1 MAKKLEKFTI
11 EIDLKGLKDLT
22 GLQRQLKN
30 LEKVSKPVEGSFKL
44 LTRSI
49 KDVSKFTPR
58 TISQFKQ
65 KERTL
70 KALREEVKAGG
81 VAFKRLGREIEA
93 NRKKLQSFN
102 QTQPKGMFGRI
113 GAAYKQRVGVGQ
125 RAALGALAGTVGGQL
140 GTTGQLAFAGGAVG
154 GPAGAV
160 AGATIGAAVDTVKAA
175 SAAAKYAAQIGRLEI
190 ALKV

>member
-1 MAKKLEKFTI
+1 MAKKLETFTI
-11 EIDLKGLKDLT
+11 SIDLKGLKDLT

-102 QTQPKGMFGRI
+102 QTQPKGGFFG
-113 GAAYKQRVGVGQ
+113 K
-125 RAALGALAGTVGGQL
+125 LGSSKSVTLFKNSLAVALA
-140 GTTGQLAFAGGAVG
+140 TG
-154 GPAGAV
+154 
-160 AGATIGAAVDTVKAA
+160 
-175 SAAAKYAAQIGRLEI
+175 
-190 ALKV
+190 